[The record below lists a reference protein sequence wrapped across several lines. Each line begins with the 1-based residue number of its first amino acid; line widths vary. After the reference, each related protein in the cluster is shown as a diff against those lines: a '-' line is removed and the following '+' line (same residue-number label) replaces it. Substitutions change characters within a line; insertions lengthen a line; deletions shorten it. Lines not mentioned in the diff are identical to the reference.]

1 MEVALYGIYI
11 IIMFLVSIFQTLFFG
26 VGVEY
31 KYKNIPDYKVGI
43 IEHNLESTPI
53 YDILSGEQC
62 EDYSKTSNILGYYFG
77 YDKGFKYDSKSY
89 TSNESSICYE
99 NDYCYYFD
107 AHRDLIIEYKYFK
120 GVRLCTSKRPNKNY
134 FDYLQFS
141 IGINETCK
149 KGTKKC
155 GKLDVNRILCVN
167 EGEKCPINDIVY
179 NTQSNYTKDNI
190 TYEPVKINIG
200 KEFENEYIH
209 YTNVQ
214 TENFIITNLTII
226 GGGGSAFPCGSN
238 DNDKFDSISAV
249 DINKYCE
256 GNETNFTYYFFNK
269 LSSVQ
274 FEQFY
279 NENNLSLIDLPEYH
293 YYIYSRENMMLFSTG
308 YFSLSEED
316 IKIIKKP
323 SDINKNNNYCK
334 IVSKFYKVG
343 FAFVVVLGVSFP
355 IILMGIYG
363 EAIRSECNIPQ
374 IIVNCIVIS
383 ICLIII
389 ICGIMQM
396 IMIKQLYFITSYIPD
411 FLFNNEVKNIMSEKV
426 GFKYFLAYL
435 FVLIFQIPFLVMNI
449 YYKFKKGR
457 ENSEKKKALV
467 KEEEKNTE
475 LTLKNESDVTPDTP
489 QPSDNWIQNTPY

>member
-1 MEVALYGIYI
+1 M
-11 IIMFLVSIFQTLFFG
+11 
-26 VGVEY
+26 
-31 KYKNIPDYKVGI
+31 
-43 IEHNLESTPI
+43 
-53 YDILSGEQC
+53 
-62 EDYSKTSNILGYYFG
+62 
-77 YDKGFKYDSKSY
+77 
-89 TSNESSICYE
+89 
-99 NDYCYYFD
+99 
-107 AHRDLIIEYKYFK
+107 
-120 GVRLCTSKRPNKNY
+120 
-134 FDYLQFS
+134 
-141 IGINETCK
+141 
-149 KGTKKC
+149 
-155 GKLDVNRILCVN
+155 
-167 EGEKCPINDIVY
+167 
-179 NTQSNYTKDNI
+179 
-190 TYEPVKINIG
+190 KINIG

-209 YTNVQ
+209 YTNEQ

-238 DNDKFDSISAV
+238 DNDEFESISAV

-279 NENNLSLIDLPEYH
+279 KENNLSLIDLAEYKI
-293 YYIYSRENMMLFSTG
+293 YINSHKYMMLFSTG

-343 FAFVVVLGVSFP
+343 YAFVVVLGVSFP

-396 IMIKQLYFITSYIPD
+396 ILI
-411 FLFNNEVKNIMSEKV
+411 NNYMLSQVIC
-426 GFKYFLAYL
+426 
-435 FVLIFQIPFLVMNI
+435 LIFFLIM
-449 YYKFKKGR
+449 
-457 ENSEKKKALV
+457 
-467 KEEEKNTE
+467 
-475 LTLKNESDVTPDTP
+475 
-489 QPSDNWIQNTPY
+489 